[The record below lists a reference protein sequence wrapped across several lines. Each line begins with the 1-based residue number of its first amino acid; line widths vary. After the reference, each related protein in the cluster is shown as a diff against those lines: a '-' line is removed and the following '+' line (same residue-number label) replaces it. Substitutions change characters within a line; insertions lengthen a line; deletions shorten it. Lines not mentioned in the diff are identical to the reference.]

1 MRQLFRALSLL
12 VLSLTAFAQGDR
24 GTITGTISDPAGAVV
39 ANASIEARNVE
50 TGGVYPTAS
59 TPTGNYTIPQLP
71 AGSYEVSVAVAGFKK
86 YVRSGLTVQVA
97 ETLRIDIVLE
107 VGAASESVT
116 VQADATLLKTE
127 SGELSHNV
135 TTDTVDNL
143 PILGIGS
150 SMAGSSAIRNP
161 QAVAYLLP
169 GAYVAP
175 NAQMRV
181 NGAPGNTASYRLEGQ
196 DASNG
201 QVPATQAQ
209 IQPSVDAI
217 QEVTIQT
224 SNFAAEYGLVG
235 GGFFNYTMR
244 SGTNQLHGSAY
255 DYFVNEVF
263 NAQTP
268 WVNAKPTARRNDYG
282 FTVGGPVFI
291 PKVYNGHDKTF
302 FFFNWEQYRETEII
316 NNILDTVP
324 TAGYRI
330 GDFSQAL
337 TKRILGTD
345 PLGRPI
351 PEGGVYDPTTTRVV
365 AGQTIRDLFHNNQ
378 IPMEQL
384 DPVALK
390 IQSMIPNPNQG
401 TGVINNAVFPFP
413 STRITSIPAFKIDH
427 LLGPRMKFSYY
438 WSETKTASQYS
449 PTLGGA
455 DGLPDPISGEI
466 GTFITARTQRGNFE
480 YTVTPTLLFHFGVGY
495 QTNHFT
501 DDAVVTNFNPSQ
513 ALGLNGIP
521 VNRLFPFI
529 TGLCPAGTSNGT
541 VTSTCGGQGGM
552 KTMGPTTNR
561 HPLQYEKPTANT
573 SVTWVHGNHTYKAG
587 GELRV
592 ESNSSTLFAAT
603 DGQFTFSPN
612 ETGLPYLQSST
623 LGGGT
628 VGFAYASF
636 LLGLVDQVKIAPID
650 NMKMGKHAFGAFVQ
664 DTWKVTRRLTLDYGI
679 RYDFQTYLKE
689 GQGRFAQFAPNIPNP
704 SAGGQPGAVE
714 FEGYGMTPAG
724 TPRCN
729 CSFAN
734 NYPYAIGPRLG
745 VAYQITPKTVFRGGW
760 GIVYAGTGDS
770 NGSTAGGLSIP
781 NAVSAPSFGQPAMT
795 LAGGVPFAPL
805 PFPNWDVGQFPQAGY
820 ATTQAPAVWYDQNAG
835 RPARQMQ
842 WSLGLQR
849 ELGKDLAVE
858 ANYVANRGVW
868 WNAPGLVDVNA
879 LSPQAIAA
887 AGLNLNNP
895 ADVTLLSSPLNSALA
910 ISRGF
915 SKPPFT
921 GFPVTATVAQ
931 SLRPFP
937 QFNSI
942 SALWAPD
949 GNTWYDSLQAK
960 ATKRFSHGLQFSS
973 VFTWSRSLTTA
984 APSNV
989 TIPGTGTQAVTD
1001 VFNRSL
1007 NKVLSPFDQP
1017 FLFTIAA
1024 SYTVPALHTN
1034 KLLSWAAR
1042 DWQINTLLGYGS
1054 GLPILSPIAQNNLNN
1069 VLLRNSL
1076 NAAGSANGFSPQIGY
1091 ANRVPGQPL
1100 FLHDMNCHCFDPNQ
1114 VFVLNPLAWTQP
1126 GPGQWGTGAAYYN
1139 DYRFQR
1145 RPNENLGFGRLFRV
1159 KERYELNVRIEFN
1172 NVFNRAEMPNPTSAN
1187 AGATQVSKNGV
1198 PTAGFGFIATANTGI
1213 VTNTQIP
1220 TSRQGTVV
1228 ARFRF

>member
-1 MRQLFRALSLL
+1 MRKLVSTLSLL
-12 VLSLTAFAQGDR
+12 LFACSAFAQGDR

-39 ANASIEARNVE
+39 ANAAIQARHVE
-50 TGGVYPTAS
+50 TGTLYDGAS
-59 TPTGNYTIPQLP
+59 TNTGNYTLAQLP
-71 AGSYEVSVAVAGFKK
+71 VGTYEVSVAVPGFKK
-86 YVRSGLTVQVA
+86 FVRSGLTVQVA
-97 ETLRIDIVLE
+97 ATVRVDIVLE
-107 VGAASESVT
+107 VGAATESVT
-116 VQADATLLKTE
+116 VQADAALLKTE

-224 SNFAAEYGLVG
+224 SNFSAEYGLVG
-235 GGFFNYTMR
+235 GGFFNYTMK
-244 SGTNQLHGSAY
+244 SGTNQLHGSVY

-263 NAQTP
+263 NANTP

-291 PKVYNGHDKTF
+291 PKVYNGHDRTF
-302 FFFNWEQYRETEII
+302 FFFNWEQFRETEII

-324 TAGYRI
+324 TALYRA

-337 TKRILGTD
+337 TGRILGTD

-351 PEGGVYDPTTTRVV
+351 PEGGIYDPNTQR
-365 AGQTIRDLFHNNQ
+365 AAPNGQIIRDQFANNQ
-378 IPMEQL
+378 IPGFRL

-390 IQSMIPNPNQG
+390 IQSLIPNPNQG

-413 STRITSIPAFKIDH
+413 SQRITSIPAFKIDH
-427 LLGPRMKFSYY
+427 SVGSRMKFSYY
-438 WSETKTASQYS
+438 WSETKTSSQYS

-455 DGLPDPISGEI
+455 DGLPEPISGEI
-466 GTFITARTQRGNFE
+466 GTFITARTQRGNFD
-480 YTVTPTLLFHFGVGY
+480 YTVTPTVLFHFGIGY
-495 QTNHFT
+495 QTDYFT
-501 DDAVVTNFNPSQ
+501 DDAVTTNFNPAQ

-521 VNRLFPFI
+521 VNRLFPFM

-552 KTMGPTTNR
+552 KVMGPTTNR

-612 ETGLPYLQSST
+612 ETSLPYLQSSS

-628 VGFAYASF
+628 VGFSYASF
-636 LLGLVDQVKIAPID
+636 LLGLVDSVRIAPID
-650 NMKMGKHAFGAFVQ
+650 NMRMGKHAVGAFVQ
-664 DTWKVTRRLTLDYGI
+664 DTWKVTRKLTLDYGI

-704 SAGGQPGAVE
+704 SAGGQPGAVQ
-714 FEGYGMTPAG
+714 FEGYGPG
-724 TPRCN
+724 RCN
-729 CSFAN
+729 CSFGN

-760 GIVYAGTGDS
+760 GIVYGGTGDS

-781 NAVSAPSFGQPAMT
+781 NAVLAPSFGQPAMT

-805 PFPNWDVGQFPQAGY
+805 PFPNYDVGQFPQAGY
-820 ATTQAPAVWYDQNAG
+820 ATTQAPSTWYDQNAG

-849 ELGKDLAVE
+849 EIARDLAVE

-879 LSPQAIAA
+879 LTTQRITA
-887 AGLNLNNP
+887 AGLSLNNP
-895 ADVTLLSSPLNSALA
+895 ADVQLLASQLGSALA

-915 SKPPFT
+915 NKPPFT
-921 GFPVTATVAQ
+921 GFPSTATVAQ

-937 QFNSI
+937 QFSSI
-942 SALWAPD
+942 TALWAPD

-960 ATKRFSHGLQFSS
+960 ATKRFSRGLQFTGL
-973 VFTWSRSLTTA
+973 FTWAKQTSTA

-989 TIPGTGTQAVTD
+989 TIPGTGNQAVSD

-1007 NKVLSPFDQP
+1007 NKFLSPFDQP
-1017 FLFTIAA
+1017 FAFTISA
-1024 SYTVPALHTN
+1024 SYTLPALHTN
-1034 KLLSWAAR
+1034 KVLSWAVR
-1042 DWQINTLLGYGS
+1042 DWQINTLLAYSS
-1054 GLPILSPIAQNNLNN
+1054 GLPILAPVAQNNLNT
-1069 VLLRNSL
+1069 VLLRNV
-1076 NAAGSANGFSPQIGY
+1076 SPVSSQVGY

-1100 FLHDMNCHCFDPNQ
+1100 FLHDMNCHCFDPNK
-1114 VFVLNPLAWTQP
+1114 VFVLNPAAWSQP
-1126 GPGQWGTGAAYYN
+1126 APGQWGTGAAYYS
-1139 DYRFQR
+1139 DYRNQR
-1145 RPNENLGFGRLFRV
+1145 RPNENLGLGRIFRM
-1159 KERYELNVRIEFN
+1159 KERYELNLRIEFN
-1172 NVFNRAEMPNPTSAN
+1172 NVFNRAEMPIPTSTN
-1187 AGATQVSKNGV
+1187 AAQTQVTNKNGV
-1198 PTAGFGFIATANTGI
+1198 PTAGFGFIATGNTGI
-1213 VTNTQIP
+1213 VTNTQTP